1 MRILALTVLALAL
14 TIAPAHADTV
24 YEYTGNAFTSWMG
37 DTCAGNCAMSISFT
51 LSTALAPN
59 LDLRS
64 GPVATDSYLNWTTT
78 QFVASDGSRI
88 FRYTDTAHLD
98 DWFRIFGTDSA
109 GLPSLWVIS
118 MEVWRPDSTVDNFT
132 SMYCPSCPFMS
143 GSSSD
148 LTLHRGADPWGGGPI
163 EYKAS
168 NNGAPGSWRIVTV
181 PEPASLVLIG
191 VGIAGLFGARR
202 FCRT

>member
-1 MRILALTVLALAL
+1 MRIVALVVLSLAL

-37 DTCAGNCAMSISFT
+37 DTCAGNCAMSMSFT

-64 GPVATDSYLNWTTT
+64 APLMANSAFSWTTT
-78 QFVASDGSRI
+78 QFVAGDGARTFS
-88 FRYTDTAHLD
+88 YTDTAHLD
-98 DWFRIFGTDSA
+98 DRFRIFATDSA

-118 MEVWRPDSTVDNFT
+118 MEVWRPDATIDNFT
-132 SMYCPSCPFMS
+132 SMYCPTCPMSS

-148 LTLHRGADPWGGGPI
+148 LTLHRGADPRGGGPI

-181 PEPASLVLIG
+181 PEPGSLVLIG

-202 FCRT
+202 LRRA

>member
-1 MRILALTVLALAL
+1 MRILALVVLSLAL

-59 LDLRS
+59 MDLRS
-64 GPVATDSYLNWTTT
+64 APLMANSAFNWSTT
-78 QFVASDGSRI
+78 QFVAGDGARTFS
-88 FRYTDTAHLD
+88 YTDPARLD
-98 DWFRIFGTDSA
+98 DWFRIFATDSA

-118 MEVWRPDSTVDNFT
+118 MEVRRPDLTGDNFT

-168 NNGAPGSWRIVTV
+168 NNGTPGSWRIVTV
-181 PEPASLVLIG
+181 PEPASLLLIS

-202 FCRT
+202 LRRA